1 MKIFV
6 ISQNDAGQ
14 RLDKFL
20 RKTAPNLP
28 QSLLYK
34 AIRKKDIKINRKRAE
49 ISTRLQAGD
58 EVSVYLPDEFFVKPE
73 TVYDFTRAG
82 KQLSIVYE
90 D

>member
-49 ISTRLQAGD
+49 ISERSSGAPFYRGR
-58 EVSVYLPDEFFVKPE
+58 SGA
-73 TVYDFTRAG
+73 AG
-82 KQLSIVYE
+82 KRAVFRFRTFTWRIA
-90 D
+90 

>member
-28 QSLLYK
+28 QSSLQG
-34 AIRKKDIKINRKRAE
+34 DTQKRHQNQPK
-49 ISTRLQAGD
+49 TR
-58 EVSVYLPDEFFVKPE
+58 
-73 TVYDFTRAG
+73 
-82 KQLSIVYE
+82 
-90 D
+90 